1 MSDMDGFLGKVLTD
15 ANNGA
20 NRQSEFV
27 DGLKLVGQ
35 RQINI
40 SQTEQ
45 ITDQKEYI
53 SELETQIKNLRR
65 ENFNLKEKIKKSEQ
79 PKKTKFDFV
88 DQEILDGLSINEMVG
103 VRAATRKIQHEY
115 ESLLSQ
121 PMHII
126 AQQNENFKET
136 YEEQQT
142 LLADWMV
149 SQKAFKELAIQF
161 GAEKGLD
168 PNEVIDMGLD
178 KKIDVLEDRN
188 DPSHN
193 TNVGDATLIG
203 NRKESLIEKYH
214 KDKALRQSRK
224 IRDESLPSNT
234 KNKLKGNI

>member
-20 NRQSEFV
+20 NRQSDAI
-27 DGLKLVGQ
+27 DGFKLIGQ
-35 RQINI
+35 RKINI
-40 SQTEQ
+40 SQLEQ

-53 SELETQIKNLRR
+53 LELETQLRNLKR
-65 ENFNLKEKIKKSEQ
+65 ENFNLKDDLKKSEK
-79 PKKTKFDFV
+79 PKKTKFDSV
-88 DQEILDGLSINEMVG
+88 DQEILDGLSMNEMIG
-103 VRAATRKIQHEY
+103 VQAATRKIQHEY

-126 AQQNENFKET
+126 SEQNSNFKET

-161 GAEKGLD
+161 GVEKGFQ
-168 PNEVIDMGLD
+168 PSEVIEMGLD

-214 KDKALRQSRK
+214 KDKSARK
-224 IRDESLPSNT
+224 S
-234 KNKLKGNI
+234 KKGS

>member
-20 NRQSEFV
+20 NRQSDAI
-27 DGLKLVGQ
+27 DGFKLIGQ

-40 SQTEQ
+40 SQLEQ
-45 ITDQKEYI
+45 ITDQKDYI
-53 SELETQIKNLRR
+53 LELETQIRSLKR
-65 ENFNLKEKIKKSEQ
+65 ENFNLKENLKKNET

-103 VRAATRKIQHEY
+103 VQAATRKIQHEY

-126 AQQNENFKET
+126 AEQNANFKET

-161 GAEKGLD
+161 GVEKGFQ
-168 PNEVIDMGLD
+168 PSEVIEMGLD

-214 KDKALRQSRK
+214 KDKSARK
-224 IRDESLPSNT
+224 A
-234 KNKLKGNI
+234 KKGS

>member
-79 PKKTKFDFV
+79 PKKTKLDFV
-88 DQEILDGLSINEMVG
+88 DQES
-103 VRAATRKIQHEY
+103 
-115 ESLLSQ
+115 
-121 PMHII
+121 
-126 AQQNENFKET
+126 
-136 YEEQQT
+136 
-142 LLADWMV
+142 
-149 SQKAFKELAIQF
+149 
-161 GAEKGLD
+161 
-168 PNEVIDMGLD
+168 
-178 KKIDVLEDRN
+178 
-188 DPSHN
+188 
-193 TNVGDATLIG
+193 
-203 NRKESLIEKYH
+203 
-214 KDKALRQSRK
+214 
-224 IRDESLPSNT
+224 
-234 KNKLKGNI
+234 